1 MRQQILKSLLRVCSH
16 TSLQELAL
24 SDGPTLV
31 IWKSLETTFLGKWAE
46 GST

>member
-1 MRQQILKSLLRVCSH
+1 MRQLLRVCSH

-31 IWKSLETTFLGKWAE
+31 IWKSLETTFCGKWAE
-46 GST
+46 DNT